1 MPTLAYVLG
10 FIIFGFVLAVL
21 FGRAARLGVEQ
32 ESPPPRLVAE
42 QLADRMDALTATQ
55 AALMVEMIAE
65 LQERLADNRKI
76 LAELYTVPTSPE
88 VIRHRAMVH
97 GDIMDDQRAL
107 YALRNPGEYS
117 SAVNAACLWE
127 GRM

>member
-1 MPTLAYVLG
+1 MNTLAWILG
-10 FIIFGFVLAVL
+10 FIIIGFIFAVL
-21 FGRAARLGVEQ
+21 FGRAARLGA
-32 ESPPPRLVAE
+32 ESEALPPTVT
-42 QLADRMDALTATQ
+42 QLADRMDSLKATQ
-55 AALMVEMIAE
+55 AALIVEMIAE
-65 LQERLADNRKI
+65 LQERIADNRKV